1 MGFSKFF
8 LNAGVAL
15 RPVLTKIIPMKLLS
29 KMKAGIINNATDKL
43 SADSIAKYEPGKY
56 KQGVNVIGNIKGD
69 NGLGQ
74 SARIMCRLLDEN
86 NEAHVI
92 RDFFV
97 PPGGSR
103 TNETYDDRLTTELPY
118 DINVIHVNASEFMV
132 AYLSLGK
139 EVWDYRYN
147 IGYWAWELETF
158 PEEWLPAFKL
168 VDEVWTPS
176 DFVTNTLKKY
186 TDKPVITVPHCIA
199 PVTDEK
205 YDRKHFN
212 LPEDKFLFLVMFNS
226 GSVMER
232 KNPLAAIKAFKEGFC
247 KDEKTK
253 KKYKDVGLVI
263 KISEAELSTDD
274 EKIINSVVDKD
285 DNIYY
290 MCGHLNKTEV
300 NSLIADVDVYVS
312 LHRSEGFGLV
322 MAEAMYVGTPV
333 IATNWSGNTEFMN
346 SDTACMV
353 GYDMKELDKDYEP
366 FKKGNLWADAHVDEA
381 AQFMKKLYED
391 KEFYNKIAVN
401 GQNYAKEHLAYKRSA
416 DIVSDRI
423 RKIHGVFDKEVH

>member
-1 MGFSKFF
+1 MGLSKFF
-8 LNAGVAL
+8 LNTGEAL
-15 RPVLTKIIPMKLLS
+15 RPFLTKILPMKLLS

-43 SADSIAKYEPGKY
+43 SSDTIQKYEMGHY
-56 KQGVNVIGNIKGD
+56 KPGVNVIGNIKGD

-86 NEAHVI
+86 EEPHVI
-92 RDFFV
+92 RDFFI

-103 TNETYDDRLTTELPY
+103 TNETYDDRLTDDLPY

-139 EVWDYRYN
+139 DVWDYRYN

-186 TDKPVITVPHCIA
+186 TDKPVITVPHCVA
-199 PVTDEK
+199 PITDKK
-205 YDRKHFN
+205 YNRKYFG

-232 KNPLAAIKAFKEGFC
+232 KNPLAAIRAFKQAFC
-247 KDEKTK
+247 KDNETK
-253 KKYKDVGLVI
+253 RKYENVGLVI
-263 KISEAELSTDD
+263 KISEVELSADD
-274 EKIINSVVDKD
+274 EKIINQVVDKD

-300 NSLIADVDVYVS
+300 NSLISDVDVYVS
-312 LHRSEGFGLV
+312 LHRSEGFGLI
-322 MAEAMYVGTPV
+322 MAEAMYLGTPV
-333 IATNWSGNTEFMN
+333 IATDWSGNTEFMN
-346 SDTACMV
+346 SENACMV
-353 GYDMKELDKDYEP
+353 GYDMIELDRDYEP

-381 AQFMKKLYED
+381 SEYMVRLYED
-391 KEFYNKIAVN
+391 NKYYKYISENAKK
-401 GQNYAKEHLAYKRSA
+401 YAREQLAYKRSA
-416 DIVSDRI
+416 NIVSERI
-423 RKIHGVFDKEVH
+423 KKIHQVLDKDNV

>member
-1 MGFSKFF
+1 MGLSKFF
-8 LNAGVAL
+8 LNTGEAL

-43 SADSIAKYEPGKY
+43 SADSIEKYETGRY
-56 KQGVNVIGNIKGD
+56 KCGANIIGNIKGD

-86 NEAHVI
+86 EEPHVI

-103 TNETYDDRLTTELPY
+103 SNDTYDDRLTEELPY
-118 DINVIHVNASEFMV
+118 DVNIIHVNASEFMV

-186 TDKPVITVPHCIA
+186 TDKPVITVPHCVA
-199 PVTDEK
+199 PQTDTVK
-205 YDRKHFN
+205 FDRKHFN
-212 LPEDKFLFLVMFNS
+212 LPEDKFLFLVMYNS

-232 KNPLAAIKAFKEGFC
+232 KNPLAAIKAFKEAFC
-247 KDEKTK
+247 KDEQTR

-263 KISEAELSTDD
+263 KISEAELSAED
-274 EKIINSVVDKD
+274 EKIIGSVIEDR

-290 MCGHLNKTEV
+290 MPMWMCMFHFTVRRASDLLWLSQCMLVHRLLQLTGQAIQ
-300 NSLIADVDVYVS
+300 SL
-312 LHRSEGFGLV
+312 
-322 MAEAMYVGTPV
+322 
-333 IATNWSGNTEFMN
+333 
-346 SDTACMV
+346 
-353 GYDMKELDKDYEP
+353 
-366 FKKGNLWADAHVDEA
+366 
-381 AQFMKKLYED
+381 
-391 KEFYNKIAVN
+391 
-401 GQNYAKEHLAYKRSA
+401 
-416 DIVSDRI
+416 
-423 RKIHGVFDKEVH
+423 

>member
-1 MGFSKFF
+1 MGLSKFF
-8 LNAGVAL
+8 LNTGEAL

-43 SADSIAKYEPGKY
+43 SADSIEEYEAGRY
-56 KQGVNVIGNIKGD
+56 KCGSNIIGNIKGD

-86 NEAHVI
+86 KEPHVI

-103 TNETYDDRLTTELPY
+103 SNDTYDDRLTEELPF
-118 DINVIHVNASEFMV
+118 DVNIIHVNASEFMV

-186 TDKPVITVPHCIA
+186 TDKPVITVPHCVA
-199 PVTDEK
+199 PETDTVK
-205 YDRKHFN
+205 FDRKHFN
-212 LPEDKFLFLVMFNS
+212 LPEDKFLFLVMYNS

-232 KNPLAAIKAFKEGFC
+232 KNPLAAIKAFKEAFC
-247 KDEKTK
+247 KDKQMKE
-253 KKYKDVGLVI
+253 KYKDVGLVI
-263 KISEAELSTDD
+263 KISEAELSAED
-274 EKIINSVVDKD
+274 EKIIGSVIEDC

-290 MCGHLNKTEV
+290 MCGHMGRCEV
-300 NSLIADVDVYVS
+300 NTLLADVDVYVS

-322 MAEAMYVGTPV
+322 MAESMYVGTPV
-333 IATNWSGNTEFMN
+333 IATDWSGNTEFMN

-353 GYDMKELDKDYEP
+353 GYDMIELDKDYEP
-366 FKKGNLWADAHVDEA
+366 FKKGNVWADAHVDEA
-381 AQFMKKLYED
+381 ADYMRRLYED
-391 KEFYNKIAVN
+391 KDFYERIAGN
-401 GQNYAKEHLAYKRSA
+401 GQKYAREHLAYKRSA
-416 DIVSDRI
+416 DIVSERL
-423 RKIHGVFDKEVH
+423 RKIHEKAD

>member
-1 MGFSKFF
+1 MGLSKFF
-8 LNAGVAL
+8 LNTGEAL

-43 SADSIAKYEPGKY
+43 SADSIEKYEAGRY
-56 KQGVNVIGNIKGD
+56 KCGANIIGNIKGD

-86 NEAHVI
+86 KEPHVI

-103 TNETYDDRLTTELPY
+103 SNDTYDDRLTEELPF
-118 DINVIHVNASEFMV
+118 DVNIIHVNASEFMV

-186 TDKPVITVPHCIA
+186 TDKPVITVPHCVA
-199 PVTDEK
+199 PETDTVK
-205 YDRKHFN
+205 FDRKHFN
-212 LPEDKFLFLVMFNS
+212 LPEDKFLFLVMYNS

-232 KNPLAAIKAFKEGFC
+232 KNPLAAIKAFKEAFC
-247 KDEKTK
+247 KDEQTK
-253 KKYKDVGLVI
+253 EKYKDVGLVI
-263 KISEAELSTDD
+263 KISEAELSAED
-274 EKIINSVVDKD
+274 EKIIGSVIEDC

-290 MCGHLNKTEV
+290 MCGYMGRCEV
-300 NSLIADVDVYVS
+300 NTLLADVDVYVS

-322 MAEAMYVGTPV
+322 MAESMYVGTPV
-333 IATNWSGNTEFMN
+333 IATDWSGNTEFMN

-353 GYDMKELDKDYEP
+353 GYDMIELDKDYEP
-366 FKKGNLWADAHVDEA
+366 FKKGNVWADAHVDEA
-381 AQFMKKLYED
+381 ADYMRRLYED
-391 KEFYNKIAVN
+391 KDFYERIADS
-401 GQNYAKEHLAYKRSA
+401 GQKYAREHLAYKRSA
-416 DIVSDRI
+416 DIVSERLK
-423 RKIHGVFDKEVH
+423 KIHGEN

>member
-1 MGFSKFF
+1 MGLSKFF
-8 LNAGVAL
+8 LNTGEAL

-43 SADSIAKYEPGKY
+43 SADSIEKYEAGRY
-56 KQGVNVIGNIKGD
+56 KCGANIIGNIKGD

-86 NEAHVI
+86 KEPHVI

-103 TNETYDDRLTTELPY
+103 SNDTYDDRLTEELPF
-118 DINVIHVNASEFMV
+118 DVNIIHVNASEFMV

-186 TDKPVITVPHCIA
+186 TDKPVITVPHCVA
-199 PVTDEK
+199 PQTDIVK
-205 YDRKHFN
+205 FDRKHFN
-212 LPEDKFLFLVMFNS
+212 LPEDKFLFLVMYNS

-232 KNPLAAIKAFKEGFC
+232 KNPLAAIKAFKEAFC
-247 KDEKTK
+247 KDEQMKE
-253 KKYKDVGLVI
+253 KYKDV
-263 KISEAELSTDD
+263 
-274 EKIINSVVDKD
+274 
-285 DNIYY
+285 
-290 MCGHLNKTEV
+290 
-300 NSLIADVDVYVS
+300 
-312 LHRSEGFGLV
+312 
-322 MAEAMYVGTPV
+322 
-333 IATNWSGNTEFMN
+333 
-346 SDTACMV
+346 
-353 GYDMKELDKDYEP
+353 
-366 FKKGNLWADAHVDEA
+366 
-381 AQFMKKLYED
+381 
-391 KEFYNKIAVN
+391 
-401 GQNYAKEHLAYKRSA
+401 
-416 DIVSDRI
+416 
-423 RKIHGVFDKEVH
+423 